1 MAKNRSTGILPY
13 VAACFVFAACLC
25 SVAFIYSELR
35 ITGETSQTTI
45 DSRSSDSNG
54 AQNNP
59 LRIAFCVTGQL
70 ARLELHSKIKNVI
83 LANADAGHVAHT
95 FLYLDNEINNVRQT
109 YWKFNYS
116 SSLYGHYSEQNL
128 KSYIDKSI
136 DQKHENNV
144 RTWVRLEPPPR
155 FHFDVFWN
163 ESVPVTEKKF
173 TGHDGSKD
181 NYESAENRFQNN
193 MRWMAGLRECTKWVQ
208 EIELEQGM
216 FYDIIVRLR
225 DDSFAL
231 GPWTFD
237 SKIYLN
243 SLVSLDLGNS
253 RGIND
258 HNFAIDRKW
267 SDDFFRGLS
276 EDYYFNH
283 TKIEKW
289 LNPEQHLLQVAERYG
304 IQTKSVN
311 ICDMPLVPLRGLIN
325 ETYWR
330 VHPLYMRYLRDT
342 CPYLSARKR
351 RKNNKSRKSR
361 ILTMKKKTKEIV
373 KYITKKK
380 KIKSNKSNNST
391 DTSKNKDKSNDDK
404 NDEKDDGV
412 NKIEKTEDEKKEE
425 EKEKKREKEL
435 KKKQREKEE
444 RKKAIEEQLEEEQEE
459 EKVKMSCCPADWE
472 TLIHSHAVKVN
483 V

>member
-1 MAKNRSTGILPY
+1 MMKNRPKGILPY
-13 VAACFVFAACLC
+13 AIACIIFIVCLC
-25 SVAFIYSELR
+25 SVAFIYSDLK
-35 ITGETSQTTI
+35 ITSGTPQTTI
-45 DSRSSDSNG
+45 DSRSSDST
-54 AQNNP
+54 AVQNNP

-70 ARLELHSKIKNVI
+70 ARLELNSKIKNVI
-83 LANADAGHVAHT
+83 LANAEAGHVAHM
-95 FLYLDNEINNVRQT
+95 FLYLDNEVTNVRQT

-116 SSLYGHYSEQNL
+116 SSLYGHYTEQNL
-128 KSYIDKSI
+128 KSFIDKNI
-136 DQKHENNV
+136 DHEYENKV
-144 RTWVRLEPPPR
+144 KTWVRLEPPPR
-155 FHFDVFWN
+155 YHFEVFWN

-173 TGHDGSKD
+173 TGHDGSKE

-193 MRWMAGLRECTKWVQ
+193 MRWMAGLRECAKWVQ
-208 EIELEQGM
+208 EIELQQGI

-231 GPWTFD
+231 GPWTFN
-237 SKIYLN
+237 SETYLN
-243 SLVSLDLGNS
+243 SLISLDLGNS

-311 ICDMPLVPLRGLIN
+311 ICDMPLIPLRGLMN
-325 ETYWR
+325 VTYWR

-342 CPYLSARKR
+342 CPYLSVRKK
-351 RKNNKSRKSR
+351 RKNYNIRKNR
-361 ILTMKKKTKEIV
+361 KLTVKKKEKKPV
-373 KYITKKK
+373 KNTVKNKKM
-380 KIKSNKSNNST
+380 
-391 DTSKNKDKSNDDK
+391 SKNNDDK
-404 NDEKDDGV
+404 NDDKDDGV
-412 NKIEKTEDEKKEE
+412 IGDEKEKKEE
-425 EKEKKREKEL
+425 VKVDKKKEKEKEM
-435 KKKQREKEE
+435 KKKQKEQRQKE
-444 RKKAIEEQLEEEQEE
+444 IEEEQEQEEEEEEE
-459 EKVKMSCCPADWE
+459 EKVEDSCCPLDWE
-472 TLIHSHAVKVN
+472 ELIFSHVVKVN

>member
-1 MAKNRSTGILPY
+1 MARNRPTGILPY
-13 VAACFVFAACLC
+13 VAACFVFVACLC
-25 SVAFIYSELR
+25 YVAFIYSDLK
-35 ITGETSQTTI
+35 ITSETAQSTF
-45 DSRSSDSNG
+45 DSRSSESNG
-54 AQNNP
+54 AQNKA

-83 LANADAGHVAHT
+83 LANAEAGHVAHM
-95 FLYLDNEINNVRQT
+95 FLYLDNEVNNVRQT

-144 RTWVRLEPPPR
+144 KTWVRLEPPPR
-155 FHFDVFWN
+155 FHFEVFWN

-173 TGHDGSKD
+173 TGHDGSKE

-193 MRWMAGLRECTKWVQ
+193 MRWMAGLRECAKWVQ
-208 EIELEQGM
+208 EMELQQGV
-216 FYDIIVRLR
+216 FYDLIVRLR

-231 GPWTFD
+231 GPWTFNSETYID
-237 SKIYLN
+237 

-267 SDDFFRGLS
+267 SDDFYRGLS

-325 ETYWR
+325 VTYWR

-342 CPYLSARKR
+342 CPYLSARKK
-351 RKNNKSRKSR
+351 RKNRKIRKNR
-361 ILTMKKKTKEIV
+361 ILTVKKKTKEIE
-373 KYITKKK
+373 KSITKKMK
-380 KIKSNKSNNST
+380 LNNSNSST
-391 DTSKNKDKSNDDK
+391 NAIKDKDKNNDDK
-404 NDEKDDGV
+404 NDEKDGSV
-412 NKIEKTEDEKKEE
+412 NEIEKDDEEKKEE
-425 EKEKKREKEL
+425 VKEKKREKES
-435 KKKQREKEE
+435 KKKQKEKEKEE
-444 RKKAIEEQLEEEQEE
+444 RKKAIEEEIEEEQEE
-459 EKVKMSCCPADWE
+459 EKVEMSCCPSDWE
-472 TLIHSHAVKVN
+472 TLIHSHVVKVN
-483 V
+483 I